1 MASVMTAATWPS
13 QWRKGHG
20 QRNDGS
26 DMTSA
31 MTKRAY
37 ADLRQDKMVGDL
49 YGADSRR
56 IEIQQRLVDE
66 VLPEQ

>member
-1 MASVMTAATWPS
+1 MAI
-13 QWRKGHG
+13 
-20 QRNDGS
+20 
-26 DMTSA
+26 A

-37 ADLRQDKMVGDL
+37 ADLRQEKMVGDL

-56 IEIQQRLVDE
+56 IKIQQRLVDE